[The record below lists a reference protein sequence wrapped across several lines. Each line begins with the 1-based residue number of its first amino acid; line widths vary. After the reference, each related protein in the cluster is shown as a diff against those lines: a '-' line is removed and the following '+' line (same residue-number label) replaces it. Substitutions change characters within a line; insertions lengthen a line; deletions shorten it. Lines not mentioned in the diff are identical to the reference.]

1 MISFIILKK
10 PQRKNAAVSSKSLF
24 YWEIDILVMEDFFS
38 SIGDF
43 FRLRTFLVLK
53 YKPPVNVA
61 LLRNLSNYWHICRKY
76 TLLGDRNPTIP
87 LTGKVL
93 WMYVMPQNM
102 DCTALDTLDYLI
114 EFGGQ
119 DIKAAGVSQL
129 SKVVSLHKL
138 LGIEQP

>member
-1 MISFIILKK
+1 
-10 PQRKNAAVSSKSLF
+10 
-24 YWEIDILVMEDFFS
+24 
-38 SIGDF
+38 
-43 FRLRTFLVLK
+43 
-53 YKPPVNVA
+53 
-61 LLRNLSNYWHICRKY
+61 
-76 TLLGDRNPTIP
+76 
-87 LTGKVL
+87 
-93 WMYVMPQNM
+93 MYVMPQNM